1 MVGLVVA
8 AVILLTPQCAV
19 EYQALLFDLESYNQ
33 APDPDLCS
41 LLMERISAYNSQCD
55 GNMEMLYCG

>member
-19 EYQALLFDLESYNQ
+19 DHQALLFDMDTYNQ
-33 APDPDLCS
+33 DPDLCRILS
-41 LLMERISAYNSQCD
+41 ERVAAYNSQCGGD
-55 GNMEMLYCG
+55 MEIPSCG